1 MVSWGKGLFRLKGER
16 RLSEAGEIWVT
27 QSKHEPLPHLT
38 AKTIPGSVHAE
49 AQVSGEKGRW
59 EDQAWKLEWERTE
72 LTEVAHY
79 SETPALRP

>member
-72 LTEVAHY
+72 LTEVDHY